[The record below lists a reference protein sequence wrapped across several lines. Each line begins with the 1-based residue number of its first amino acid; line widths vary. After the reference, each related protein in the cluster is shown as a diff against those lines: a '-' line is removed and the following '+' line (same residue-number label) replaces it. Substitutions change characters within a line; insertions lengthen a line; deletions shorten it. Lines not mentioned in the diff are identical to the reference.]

1 MNNYSNTLSNRPPS
15 RPFQEGD
22 ISFKNQRM
30 NPNQNYFQNNPNNYY
45 NNMILLIFQFKKN
58 YFFS

>member
-1 MNNYSNTLSNRPPS
+1 MNNYSNNTLSNRPPS

-30 NPNQNYFQNNPNNYY
+30 NPNQNYYQNNPNNYY
-45 NNMILLIFQFKKN
+45 NNSG
-58 YFFS
+58 YY